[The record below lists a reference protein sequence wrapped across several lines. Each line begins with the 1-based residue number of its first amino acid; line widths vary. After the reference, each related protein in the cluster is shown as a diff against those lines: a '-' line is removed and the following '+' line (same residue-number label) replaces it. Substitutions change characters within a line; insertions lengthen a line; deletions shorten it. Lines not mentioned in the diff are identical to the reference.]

1 MERNDREW
9 IIVENAHTNNLK
21 NVSINIP
28 KHKIVVFSGVSGS
41 GKSSLL
47 LDTIYTEAQRQLIET
62 FSSFARARL
71 PKLSRPDVDEIKNLS
86 TPIVI
91 DQKKMGS
98 NLRST
103 VGTATELATYIRLLY
118 SRIGQPFINQ
128 PSFAFSFNHPEG
140 MCQCCHGLGKVV
152 HIDEDSFLDREK
164 SLREG
169 AILHPF
175 YKKNSYMLKELIQYG
190 IFDNDKPLREWSK
203 EELHKLLYSEPIELS
218 KEQTGLTYRRFHEG
232 IITKIERSVME
243 KGNDEKE
250 EDEQN
255 ERERFL
261 VYKTCPECHG
271 TRINKRARSVKINGI
286 GIDEAFRMELSELL
300 EFMRNVNDPQGIS
313 VPLIRKIVYVLEQL
327 VRIGVPYLTL
337 ERPVSTLSGGES
349 QRVKMARQL
358 DCNLTDLLYVLDEP
372 SVGLHP
378 RDTERLIALFN
389 ELRDKGNSVFV
400 VEHDPDII
408 RSAEWVVDMG
418 PKAGSLGGSVIYNG
432 TAEGLLSAEGLT
444 AEQLRKRLGSDSFR
458 PTRQWS
464 DYYLIE
470 NACENNLKN
479 ITVRIP
485 KGVLTVVTGVS
496 GCGKSSLIHGCFVP
510 QHPEACVINQEP
522 VGRTTRGNIVSY
534 MGVFTH
540 IRKLFSETTGQEQ
553 SLFSFNAA
561 GACPKC
567 EGRGFLSFEMSFL
580 DAVRTKCDDCNG
592 KRYNSRAQSYKYKG
606 KDISEVLD
614 LTVNQA
620 FDFFGDV
627 PSILKHITLLQD
639 VGLGYL
645 TLGQSLSSLSGGE
658 SQRLK
663 IATVFEEDRRTIC
676 HGRANYRA
684 AHERHRELLL
694 YHRQACQLWE
704 HRDNHRTQPR
714 HHTACRLDDRPW
726 SRRRL
731 QRRIPSLRGTSLR
744 CRVRSAFNN
753 GTFLVMLHYLDG
765 IIACRI

>member
-1 MERNDREW
+1 MERNDSEW

-47 LDTIYTEAQRQLIET
+47 FDTIYTEAQRQLIET

-140 MCQCCHGLGKVV
+140 MCQCCQGLGKVV

-408 RSAEWVVDMG
+408 RCAEWVVDMG

-444 AEQLRKRLGSDSFR
+444 AEQLRKRLGSNSFR

-534 MGVFTH
+534 MGVFNH

-663 IATVFEEDRRTIC
+663 IAMVLKKTGGLYVMDEPTTGLHMNDIENFFSIIDRLVNSGNTVIIIEHNPDIIRRADWMIDLGPEGGSKGGYLLFE
-676 HGRANYRA
+676 GRPCDAVSDPHSITGR
-684 AHERHRELLL
+684 
-694 YHRQACQLWE
+694 
-704 HRDNHRTQPR
+704 
-714 HHTACRLDDRPW
+714 
-726 SRRRL
+726 
-731 QRRIPSLRGTSLR
+731 
-744 CRVRSAFNN
+744 
-753 GTFLVMLHYLDG
+753 FL
-765 IIACRI
+765 

>member
-1 MERNDREW
+1 MERNDSEW

-47 LDTIYTEAQRQLIET
+47 FDTIYTEAQRQLIET

-91 DQKKMGS
+91 DQKKMES

-140 MCQCCHGLGKVV
+140 MCQCCQGLGKVV

-300 EFMRNVNDPQGIS
+300 EFMHNVNDPQGIS

-408 RSAEWVVDMG
+408 RCAEWVVDMG

-534 MGVFTH
+534 MGVFNH

-606 KDISEVLD
+606 KNISEVLD

-627 PSILKHITLLQD
+627 PSILKHITLLQN

-663 IATVFEEDRRTIC
+663 IATVLKKTGGLYVMDEPTTGLHMNDIENFFSIIDRLVNSGNTVIIIEHNPDIIRRADWMIDLGPEGGSKGGYLLFE
-676 HGRANYRA
+676 GRPCDAVSDPHSITGR
-684 AHERHRELLL
+684 
-694 YHRQACQLWE
+694 
-704 HRDNHRTQPR
+704 
-714 HHTACRLDDRPW
+714 
-726 SRRRL
+726 
-731 QRRIPSLRGTSLR
+731 
-744 CRVRSAFNN
+744 
-753 GTFLVMLHYLDG
+753 FL
-765 IIACRI
+765 

>member
-47 LDTIYTEAQRQLIET
+47 FDTIYTEAQRQLIET

-271 TRINKRARSVKINGI
+271 TRINKRARGVKINGI

-408 RSAEWVVDMG
+408 RCAEWVVDMG

-534 MGVFTH
+534 MGVFNH

-663 IATVFEEDRRTIC
+663 IATVLKKTGGLYVMDEPTTGLHMNDIENFFSIIDRLVNSGNTVIIIEHNPDIIRRADWMIDLGPEGGSKGGYLLFE
-676 HGRANYRA
+676 GRPCDAVSDPHSITGR
-684 AHERHRELLL
+684 
-694 YHRQACQLWE
+694 
-704 HRDNHRTQPR
+704 
-714 HHTACRLDDRPW
+714 
-726 SRRRL
+726 
-731 QRRIPSLRGTSLR
+731 
-744 CRVRSAFNN
+744 
-753 GTFLVMLHYLDG
+753 FL
-765 IIACRI
+765 

>member
-1 MERNDREW
+1 MERNDSEW

-47 LDTIYTEAQRQLIET
+47 FDTLYTEAQRQLIET

-534 MGVFTH
+534 MGVFNH

-663 IATVFEEDRRTIC
+663 IATVLKKTGGLYVMDEPTTGLHMNDIENFFSIIDRLVNSGNTVIIIEHNPDIIRRADWMIDLGPEGGSKGGYLLFE
-676 HGRANYRA
+676 GRPCDAVSDPHSITGR
-684 AHERHRELLL
+684 
-694 YHRQACQLWE
+694 
-704 HRDNHRTQPR
+704 
-714 HHTACRLDDRPW
+714 
-726 SRRRL
+726 
-731 QRRIPSLRGTSLR
+731 
-744 CRVRSAFNN
+744 
-753 GTFLVMLHYLDG
+753 FL
-765 IIACRI
+765 

>member
-47 LDTIYTEAQRQLIET
+47 FDTIYTEAQRQLIET

-232 IITKIERSVME
+232 IITKIERSVIE

-300 EFMRNVNDPQGIS
+300 EFMRNVNDPHGIS

-408 RSAEWVVDMG
+408 RCAEWVVDMG

-534 MGVFTH
+534 MGVFNY

-663 IATVFEEDRRTIC
+663 IATVLKKTGGLYVMDEPTTGLHMNDIENFFSIIDRLVNSGNTVIIIEHNPDIIRRADWMIDLGPEGGSKGGYLLFE
-676 HGRANYRA
+676 GRPCDAVSDPHSITGR
-684 AHERHRELLL
+684 
-694 YHRQACQLWE
+694 
-704 HRDNHRTQPR
+704 
-714 HHTACRLDDRPW
+714 
-726 SRRRL
+726 
-731 QRRIPSLRGTSLR
+731 
-744 CRVRSAFNN
+744 
-753 GTFLVMLHYLDG
+753 FL
-765 IIACRI
+765 

>member
-1 MERNDREW
+1 MERNDSEW

-47 LDTIYTEAQRQLIET
+47 FDTIYTEAQRQLIET

-408 RSAEWVVDMG
+408 RCAEWVVDMG

-534 MGVFTH
+534 MGVFNH

-663 IATVFEEDRRTIC
+663 IATVLKKTGGLYVMDEPTTGLHMNDIENFFSIIDRLVNSGNTVIIIEHNPDIVRRADWMIDLGPEGGSKGGYLLFE
-676 HGRANYRA
+676 GRPCDAVSDPHSITGR
-684 AHERHRELLL
+684 
-694 YHRQACQLWE
+694 
-704 HRDNHRTQPR
+704 
-714 HHTACRLDDRPW
+714 
-726 SRRRL
+726 
-731 QRRIPSLRGTSLR
+731 
-744 CRVRSAFNN
+744 
-753 GTFLVMLHYLDG
+753 FL
-765 IIACRI
+765 

>member
-140 MCQCCHGLGKVV
+140 MCQCCQGLGKVV

-408 RSAEWVVDMG
+408 RCAEWVVDMG

-534 MGVFTH
+534 MGVFNH

-663 IATVFEEDRRTIC
+663 IATVLKKTGGLYVMDEPTTGLHMNDIENFFSIIDRLVNSGNTVIIIEHNPDIIRRADWMLDLGPEGGSKGGYLLFE
-676 HGRANYRA
+676 GRPCDAVSDPHSITGR
-684 AHERHRELLL
+684 
-694 YHRQACQLWE
+694 
-704 HRDNHRTQPR
+704 
-714 HHTACRLDDRPW
+714 
-726 SRRRL
+726 
-731 QRRIPSLRGTSLR
+731 
-744 CRVRSAFNN
+744 
-753 GTFLVMLHYLDG
+753 FL
-765 IIACRI
+765 

>member
-1 MERNDREW
+1 MERNDSEW

-47 LDTIYTEAQRQLIET
+47 FDTIYTEAQRQLIET

-400 VEHDPDII
+400 VEHNPDSI

-444 AEQLRKRLGSDSFR
+444 AEQLRKRLGSDSVR
-458 PTRQWS
+458 PTRQWR

-534 MGVFTH
+534 MGVFNH

-553 SLFSFNAA
+553 SLFSFNAV

-627 PSILKHITLLQD
+627 PSILKHIN

-663 IATVFEEDRRTIC
+663 IATVLKKTGGLYVMDEPTTGLHMNDIENFFSIIDRLVNSGNTVIIIEHNPDIIRRADWMIDLGPEGGSKGGYLLFE
-676 HGRANYRA
+676 GRPCDAVSDPHSITGR
-684 AHERHRELLL
+684 
-694 YHRQACQLWE
+694 
-704 HRDNHRTQPR
+704 
-714 HHTACRLDDRPW
+714 
-726 SRRRL
+726 
-731 QRRIPSLRGTSLR
+731 
-744 CRVRSAFNN
+744 
-753 GTFLVMLHYLDG
+753 FL
-765 IIACRI
+765 

>member
-47 LDTIYTEAQRQLIET
+47 FDTIYTEAQRQLIET

-91 DQKKMGS
+91 DQNKMGS

-408 RSAEWVVDMG
+408 RCAEWVVDMG

-592 KRYNSRAQSYKYKG
+592 KRYNNRAQSYKYKG

-663 IATVFEEDRRTIC
+663 IATVLKKTGGLYVMDEPTTGLHMNDIENFFSIIDRLVNSGNTVIIIEHNPDIIRRADWMLDLGPEGGSKGGYLLFE
-676 HGRANYRA
+676 GRPCDAVSDPHSITGR
-684 AHERHRELLL
+684 
-694 YHRQACQLWE
+694 
-704 HRDNHRTQPR
+704 
-714 HHTACRLDDRPW
+714 
-726 SRRRL
+726 
-731 QRRIPSLRGTSLR
+731 
-744 CRVRSAFNN
+744 
-753 GTFLVMLHYLDG
+753 FL
-765 IIACRI
+765 

>member
-1 MERNDREW
+1 MERNDSEW

-47 LDTIYTEAQRQLIET
+47 FDTIYTEAQRQLIET

-300 EFMRNVNDPQGIS
+300 EFMRNVNDPHGIS

-408 RSAEWVVDMG
+408 RCAEWVVDMG

-534 MGVFTH
+534 MGVFNH

-663 IATVFEEDRRTIC
+663 IATVLKKTGGLYVMDEPTTGLHMNDIENFFSIIDRLVNSGNTVIIIEHNPDIIRRADWMIDLGPEGGSKGGYLLFE
-676 HGRANYRA
+676 GRPCDAVSDPHSITGR
-684 AHERHRELLL
+684 
-694 YHRQACQLWE
+694 
-704 HRDNHRTQPR
+704 
-714 HHTACRLDDRPW
+714 
-726 SRRRL
+726 
-731 QRRIPSLRGTSLR
+731 
-744 CRVRSAFNN
+744 
-753 GTFLVMLHYLDG
+753 FL
-765 IIACRI
+765 

>member
-1 MERNDREW
+1 MERNDSEW

-47 LDTIYTEAQRQLIET
+47 FDTIYTEAQRQLIET

-71 PKLSRPDVDEIKNLS
+71 LKLSRPDVDEIKNLS

-128 PSFAFSFNHPEG
+128 PSFAFSFNHPDG

-152 HIDEDSFLDREK
+152 HIDEDSFLDRKK

-408 RSAEWVVDMG
+408 RCAEWVVDMG

-534 MGVFTH
+534 MGVFNH

-663 IATVFEEDRRTIC
+663 IATVLKKTGGLYVMDEPTTGLHMNDIENFFSIIDRLVNSGNTVIIIEHNPDIIRRADWMIDLGPEGGSKGGYLLFE
-676 HGRANYRA
+676 GRPCDAVSDPHSITGR
-684 AHERHRELLL
+684 
-694 YHRQACQLWE
+694 
-704 HRDNHRTQPR
+704 
-714 HHTACRLDDRPW
+714 
-726 SRRRL
+726 
-731 QRRIPSLRGTSLR
+731 
-744 CRVRSAFNN
+744 
-753 GTFLVMLHYLDG
+753 FL
-765 IIACRI
+765 

>member
-1 MERNDREW
+1 MERNDSEW

-47 LDTIYTEAQRQLIET
+47 FDTIYTEAQRQLIET

-203 EELHKLLYSEPIELS
+203 EELHKLLYSEPIEVS
-218 KEQTGLTYRRFHEG
+218 KEQTGLTYRSFHEG

-408 RSAEWVVDMG
+408 RCAEWVVDMG
-418 PKAGSLGGSVIYNG
+418 PKAGSLGGNVIYNG

-534 MGVFTH
+534 MGVFNH

-663 IATVFEEDRRTIC
+663 IATVLKKTGGLYVMDEPTTGLHMNDIENFFSIIDRLVNSGNTVIIIEHNPDIIRRADWMIDLGPEGGSKGGYLLFE
-676 HGRANYRA
+676 GRPCDAVSDPHSITGR
-684 AHERHRELLL
+684 
-694 YHRQACQLWE
+694 
-704 HRDNHRTQPR
+704 
-714 HHTACRLDDRPW
+714 
-726 SRRRL
+726 
-731 QRRIPSLRGTSLR
+731 
-744 CRVRSAFNN
+744 
-753 GTFLVMLHYLDG
+753 FL
-765 IIACRI
+765 

>member
-1 MERNDREW
+1 MERNDSEW

-47 LDTIYTEAQRQLIET
+47 FDTIYTEAQRQLIET

-313 VPLIRKIVYVLEQL
+313 APLIRKIVYVLEQL

-408 RSAEWVVDMG
+408 RCAEWVVDMG

-534 MGVFTH
+534 MGVFNH

-663 IATVFEEDRRTIC
+663 IATVLKKTGGLYVMDEPTTGLHMNDIDNFFSIIDRLVNSGNTVIIIEHNPDIIRRADWMIDLGPEGGSKGGYLLFE
-676 HGRANYRA
+676 GRPCDAVSDPHSITGR
-684 AHERHRELLL
+684 
-694 YHRQACQLWE
+694 
-704 HRDNHRTQPR
+704 
-714 HHTACRLDDRPW
+714 
-726 SRRRL
+726 
-731 QRRIPSLRGTSLR
+731 
-744 CRVRSAFNN
+744 
-753 GTFLVMLHYLDG
+753 FL
-765 IIACRI
+765 

>member
-47 LDTIYTEAQRQLIET
+47 FDTIYTEAQRQLIET

-408 RSAEWVVDMG
+408 RCAEWVVDMG

-534 MGVFTH
+534 MGVFNH

-663 IATVFEEDRRTIC
+663 IATVLKKTGGLYVMDEPTTGLHMNDIENFFSIIDRLVNSGNTVIIIEHNPDIIRRADWMLDLGPEGGSKGGYLLFE
-676 HGRANYRA
+676 GRPCDAVSDPHSITGR
-684 AHERHRELLL
+684 
-694 YHRQACQLWE
+694 
-704 HRDNHRTQPR
+704 
-714 HHTACRLDDRPW
+714 
-726 SRRRL
+726 
-731 QRRIPSLRGTSLR
+731 
-744 CRVRSAFNN
+744 
-753 GTFLVMLHYLDG
+753 FL
-765 IIACRI
+765 

>member
-1 MERNDREW
+1 MERNDSEW

-47 LDTIYTEAQRQLIET
+47 FDTIYTEAQRQLIET

-91 DQKKMGS
+91 DQKKMES

-140 MCQCCHGLGKVV
+140 MCQCCQGLGKVV

-300 EFMRNVNDPQGIS
+300 EFMHNVNDPQGIS

-408 RSAEWVVDMG
+408 RCAEWVVDMG

-534 MGVFTH
+534 MGVFNH

-592 KRYNSRAQSYKYKG
+592 KRYNSRTQSYKYKG

-663 IATVFEEDRRTIC
+663 IATVLKKTGGLYVMDEPTTGLHMNDIENFFSIIDRLVNSGNTMIIIEHNPDIIQRADWMIDLGPEGGSKGGYLLFE
-676 HGRANYRA
+676 GRPCDAVSDPHSITGR
-684 AHERHRELLL
+684 
-694 YHRQACQLWE
+694 
-704 HRDNHRTQPR
+704 
-714 HHTACRLDDRPW
+714 
-726 SRRRL
+726 
-731 QRRIPSLRGTSLR
+731 
-744 CRVRSAFNN
+744 
-753 GTFLVMLHYLDG
+753 FL
-765 IIACRI
+765 

>member
-47 LDTIYTEAQRQLIET
+47 FDTIYTEAQRQLIET

-140 MCQCCHGLGKVV
+140 MCQCCQGLGKVV

-408 RSAEWVVDMG
+408 RCAEWVVDMG

-663 IATVFEEDRRTIC
+663 IATVLKKTGGLYVMDEPTTGLHMNDIENFFSIIDRLVNSGNTVIIIEHNPDIIRRADWMLDLGPEGGSKGGYLLFE
-676 HGRANYRA
+676 GRPCDAVSDPHSITGR
-684 AHERHRELLL
+684 
-694 YHRQACQLWE
+694 
-704 HRDNHRTQPR
+704 
-714 HHTACRLDDRPW
+714 
-726 SRRRL
+726 
-731 QRRIPSLRGTSLR
+731 
-744 CRVRSAFNN
+744 
-753 GTFLVMLHYLDG
+753 FL
-765 IIACRI
+765 

>member
-47 LDTIYTEAQRQLIET
+47 FDTIYTEAQRQLIET

-408 RSAEWVVDMG
+408 RCAEWVVDMG

-534 MGVFTH
+534 MGVFNH

-592 KRYNSRAQSYKYKG
+592 KRYNNRAQSYKYKG

-663 IATVFEEDRRTIC
+663 IATVLKKTGGLYVMDEPTTGLHMNDIENFFSIIDRLVNSGNTVIIIEHNPDIIRRADWMIDLGPEGGSKGGYLLFE
-676 HGRANYRA
+676 GRPCDAVSDPHSITGR
-684 AHERHRELLL
+684 
-694 YHRQACQLWE
+694 
-704 HRDNHRTQPR
+704 
-714 HHTACRLDDRPW
+714 
-726 SRRRL
+726 
-731 QRRIPSLRGTSLR
+731 
-744 CRVRSAFNN
+744 
-753 GTFLVMLHYLDG
+753 FL
-765 IIACRI
+765 

>member
-1 MERNDREW
+1 MERNDSEW

-47 LDTIYTEAQRQLIET
+47 FDTIYTEAQRQLIET

-271 TRINKRARSVKINGI
+271 TRINKRARGVKINGI

-534 MGVFTH
+534 MGVFNH

-663 IATVFEEDRRTIC
+663 IATVLKKTGGLYVMDEPTTGLHMNDIENFFSIIDRLVNSGNTVIIIEHNPDIIRRADWMIDLGPEGGSKGGYLLFE
-676 HGRANYRA
+676 GRPCDAVSDPHSITGR
-684 AHERHRELLL
+684 
-694 YHRQACQLWE
+694 
-704 HRDNHRTQPR
+704 
-714 HHTACRLDDRPW
+714 
-726 SRRRL
+726 
-731 QRRIPSLRGTSLR
+731 
-744 CRVRSAFNN
+744 
-753 GTFLVMLHYLDG
+753 FL
-765 IIACRI
+765 

>member
-47 LDTIYTEAQRQLIET
+47 FDTIYTEAQRQLIET

-91 DQKKMGS
+91 DQNKMGS

-261 VYKTCPECHG
+261 VYKTCPGCHG

-300 EFMRNVNDPQGIS
+300 EFMHNVNDPQGIS

-408 RSAEWVVDMG
+408 RCAEWVVDMG

-534 MGVFTH
+534 MGVFNH

-663 IATVFEEDRRTIC
+663 IATVLKKTGGLYVMDEPTTGLHMNDIENFFSIIDRLVNSGNTVIIIEHNPDIIRRADWMIDLGPEGGSKGGYLLFE
-676 HGRANYRA
+676 GRPCDAVSDPHSITGR
-684 AHERHRELLL
+684 
-694 YHRQACQLWE
+694 
-704 HRDNHRTQPR
+704 
-714 HHTACRLDDRPW
+714 
-726 SRRRL
+726 
-731 QRRIPSLRGTSLR
+731 
-744 CRVRSAFNN
+744 
-753 GTFLVMLHYLDG
+753 FL
-765 IIACRI
+765 

>member
-1 MERNDREW
+1 MERNDSEW

-47 LDTIYTEAQRQLIET
+47 FDTIYTEAQRQLIET

-408 RSAEWVVDMG
+408 RCAEWVVDMG

-534 MGVFTH
+534 MGVFNH
-540 IRKLFSETTGQEQ
+540 IRNLFSETTGQEQ

-663 IATVFEEDRRTIC
+663 IATVLKKTGGLYVMDELTTGLHMNDIENFFSIIDRLVNSGNTVIIIEHNPDIIRRADWMIDLGPEGGSKGGYLLFE
-676 HGRANYRA
+676 GRPCDAVSDPHSITGR
-684 AHERHRELLL
+684 
-694 YHRQACQLWE
+694 
-704 HRDNHRTQPR
+704 
-714 HHTACRLDDRPW
+714 
-726 SRRRL
+726 
-731 QRRIPSLRGTSLR
+731 
-744 CRVRSAFNN
+744 
-753 GTFLVMLHYLDG
+753 FL
-765 IIACRI
+765 

>member
-1 MERNDREW
+1 MERNDSEW

-47 LDTIYTEAQRQLIET
+47 FDTIYTEAQRQLIET

-408 RSAEWVVDMG
+408 RCAEWVVDMG

-444 AEQLRKRLGSDSFR
+444 AEQLRKRLGSNSFR

-534 MGVFTH
+534 MGVFNH

-592 KRYNSRAQSYKYKG
+592 KRYNSWAQSYKYKG

-663 IATVFEEDRRTIC
+663 IATVLKKTGGLYVMDEPTTGLHMNDIENFFSIIDRLVNSGNTVIIIEHNPDIIRRADWMIDLGPEGGSKGGYLLFE
-676 HGRANYRA
+676 GRPCDAVSDPHSITGR
-684 AHERHRELLL
+684 
-694 YHRQACQLWE
+694 
-704 HRDNHRTQPR
+704 
-714 HHTACRLDDRPW
+714 
-726 SRRRL
+726 
-731 QRRIPSLRGTSLR
+731 
-744 CRVRSAFNN
+744 
-753 GTFLVMLHYLDG
+753 FL
-765 IIACRI
+765 

>member
-47 LDTIYTEAQRQLIET
+47 FDTIYTEAQRQLIET

-152 HIDEDSFLDREK
+152 DIDEDSFLDREK

-313 VPLIRKIVYVLEQL
+313 APLIRKIVYVLEQL

-534 MGVFTH
+534 MGVFNH

-663 IATVFEEDRRTIC
+663 IATVLKKTGGLYVMDEPTTGLHMNDIDNFFSIIDRLVNSGNTVIIIEHNPDIIRRADWMIDLGPEGGSKGGYLLFE
-676 HGRANYRA
+676 GRPCDAVSDPHSITGR
-684 AHERHRELLL
+684 
-694 YHRQACQLWE
+694 
-704 HRDNHRTQPR
+704 
-714 HHTACRLDDRPW
+714 
-726 SRRRL
+726 
-731 QRRIPSLRGTSLR
+731 
-744 CRVRSAFNN
+744 
-753 GTFLVMLHYLDG
+753 FL
-765 IIACRI
+765 

>member
-1 MERNDREW
+1 MERNDSEW

-47 LDTIYTEAQRQLIET
+47 FDTIYTEAQRQLIET

-408 RSAEWVVDMG
+408 RCAEWVVDMG

-534 MGVFTH
+534 MGVFNH

-645 TLGQSLSSLSGGE
+645 TLGQLLSSLSGGE

-663 IATVFEEDRRTIC
+663 IATVLKKTGGLYVMDEPTTGLHMNDIENFFSIIDRLVNSGNTVIIIEHNPDIIRRADWMIDLGPEGGSKGGYLLFE
-676 HGRANYRA
+676 GRPCDAVSDPHSITGR
-684 AHERHRELLL
+684 
-694 YHRQACQLWE
+694 
-704 HRDNHRTQPR
+704 
-714 HHTACRLDDRPW
+714 
-726 SRRRL
+726 
-731 QRRIPSLRGTSLR
+731 
-744 CRVRSAFNN
+744 
-753 GTFLVMLHYLDG
+753 FL
-765 IIACRI
+765 

>member
-47 LDTIYTEAQRQLIET
+47 FDTIYTEAQRQLIET

-408 RSAEWVVDMG
+408 RCAEWVVDMG

-444 AEQLRKRLGSDSFR
+444 AEQLRKRLGGDSFR

-534 MGVFTH
+534 MGVFNH

-663 IATVFEEDRRTIC
+663 IATVLKKTGGLYVMDEPTTGLHMNDIENFFSIIDRLVNSGNTVIIIEHNPDIIRRADWMIDLGPEGGSKGGYLLFE
-676 HGRANYRA
+676 GRPCDAVSDPHSITGR
-684 AHERHRELLL
+684 
-694 YHRQACQLWE
+694 
-704 HRDNHRTQPR
+704 
-714 HHTACRLDDRPW
+714 
-726 SRRRL
+726 
-731 QRRIPSLRGTSLR
+731 
-744 CRVRSAFNN
+744 
-753 GTFLVMLHYLDG
+753 FL
-765 IIACRI
+765 

>member
-47 LDTIYTEAQRQLIET
+47 FDTIYTEAQRQLIET

-408 RSAEWVVDMG
+408 RCAEWVVDMG

-470 NACENNLKN
+470 NACDNNLKN

-534 MGVFTH
+534 MGVFNH

-663 IATVFEEDRRTIC
+663 IATVLKKTGGLYVMDEPTTGLHMNDIENFFSIIDRLVNSGNTVIIIEHNPDIIRRADWMIDLGPEGGSKGGYLLFE
-676 HGRANYRA
+676 GRPCDAVSDPHSITGR
-684 AHERHRELLL
+684 
-694 YHRQACQLWE
+694 
-704 HRDNHRTQPR
+704 
-714 HHTACRLDDRPW
+714 
-726 SRRRL
+726 
-731 QRRIPSLRGTSLR
+731 
-744 CRVRSAFNN
+744 
-753 GTFLVMLHYLDG
+753 FL
-765 IIACRI
+765 

>member
-1 MERNDREW
+1 MERNDSEW

-47 LDTIYTEAQRQLIET
+47 FDTIYTEAQRQLIET

-313 VPLIRKIVYVLEQL
+313 VPLIRKIGYVLEQL
-327 VRIGVPYLTL
+327 VRIGVPYLSL
-337 ERPVSTLSGGES
+337 EGPVSTLSGGES

-408 RSAEWVVDMG
+408 RCAEWVVDMG

-534 MGVFTH
+534 MGVFNH

-553 SLFSFNAA
+553 SLVSFNAA

-663 IATVFEEDRRTIC
+663 IATVLKKTGGLYVMDEPTTGLHMNDIENFFSIIDRLVNSGNTVIIIEHNPDIIRRADWMIDLGPEGGSKGGYLLFE
-676 HGRANYRA
+676 GRPCDAVSDPHSITGR
-684 AHERHRELLL
+684 
-694 YHRQACQLWE
+694 
-704 HRDNHRTQPR
+704 
-714 HHTACRLDDRPW
+714 
-726 SRRRL
+726 
-731 QRRIPSLRGTSLR
+731 
-744 CRVRSAFNN
+744 
-753 GTFLVMLHYLDG
+753 FL
-765 IIACRI
+765 

>member
-47 LDTIYTEAQRQLIET
+47 FDTIYTEAQRQLIET

-128 PSFAFSFNHPEG
+128 PSFAFSFNHPDG

-408 RSAEWVVDMG
+408 RCAEWVVDMG

-534 MGVFTH
+534 MGVFNH

-663 IATVFEEDRRTIC
+663 IATVLKKTGGLYVMDEPTTGLHMNDIENFFSIIDRLVNSGNTVIIIEHNPDIIRRADWMIDLGPEGGSKGGYLLFE
-676 HGRANYRA
+676 GRPCDAVSDPHSITGR
-684 AHERHRELLL
+684 
-694 YHRQACQLWE
+694 
-704 HRDNHRTQPR
+704 
-714 HHTACRLDDRPW
+714 
-726 SRRRL
+726 
-731 QRRIPSLRGTSLR
+731 
-744 CRVRSAFNN
+744 
-753 GTFLVMLHYLDG
+753 FL
-765 IIACRI
+765 

>member
-47 LDTIYTEAQRQLIET
+47 FDTIYTEAQRQLIET

-128 PSFAFSFNHPEG
+128 PSFAFSFNHPDG

-389 ELRDKGNSVFV
+389 ELRDKENSVFV

-408 RSAEWVVDMG
+408 RCAEWVVDMG

-534 MGVFTH
+534 MGVFNH

-663 IATVFEEDRRTIC
+663 IATVLKKTGGLYVMDEPTTGLHMNDIENFFSIIDRLVNSGNTVIIIEHNPDIIRRADWMIDLGPEGGSKGGYLLFE
-676 HGRANYRA
+676 GRPCDAVSDPHSITGR
-684 AHERHRELLL
+684 
-694 YHRQACQLWE
+694 
-704 HRDNHRTQPR
+704 
-714 HHTACRLDDRPW
+714 
-726 SRRRL
+726 
-731 QRRIPSLRGTSLR
+731 
-744 CRVRSAFNN
+744 
-753 GTFLVMLHYLDG
+753 FL
-765 IIACRI
+765 

>member
-1 MERNDREW
+1 MERNDSEW

-47 LDTIYTEAQRQLIET
+47 FDTIYTEAQRQLIET

-408 RSAEWVVDMG
+408 RCAEWVVDMG

-534 MGVFTH
+534 MGVFNH

-663 IATVFEEDRRTIC
+663 IATVLKKTGGLYVMDEPTTGLHMNDIENFFSIIDRLVNSGNTVIIIEHNPDIIRCADWMIDLGPEGGSKGGYLLFE
-676 HGRANYRA
+676 GRPCDAVSDPHSITGR
-684 AHERHRELLL
+684 
-694 YHRQACQLWE
+694 
-704 HRDNHRTQPR
+704 
-714 HHTACRLDDRPW
+714 
-726 SRRRL
+726 
-731 QRRIPSLRGTSLR
+731 
-744 CRVRSAFNN
+744 
-753 GTFLVMLHYLDG
+753 FL
-765 IIACRI
+765 

>member
-47 LDTIYTEAQRQLIET
+47 FDTIYTEAQRQLIET

-103 VGTATELATYIRLLY
+103 VGTATELVTYIRLLY

-358 DCNLTDLLYVLDEP
+358 DCNLPDLLYVLDEP

-534 MGVFTH
+534 MGVFNH

-663 IATVFEEDRRTIC
+663 IATVLKKTGGLYVMDEPTTGLHMNDIDNFFSIIDRLVNSGNTVIIIEHNPDIIRRADWMIDLGPEGGSKGGYLLFE
-676 HGRANYRA
+676 GRPCDAVSDPHSITGR
-684 AHERHRELLL
+684 
-694 YHRQACQLWE
+694 
-704 HRDNHRTQPR
+704 
-714 HHTACRLDDRPW
+714 
-726 SRRRL
+726 
-731 QRRIPSLRGTSLR
+731 
-744 CRVRSAFNN
+744 
-753 GTFLVMLHYLDG
+753 FL
-765 IIACRI
+765 

>member
-47 LDTIYTEAQRQLIET
+47 FDTIYTEAQRQLIET

-408 RSAEWVVDMG
+408 RCAEWVVDMG

-534 MGVFTH
+534 MGVFNH

-614 LTVNQA
+614 FTVNQA

-663 IATVFEEDRRTIC
+663 IATVLKKTGGLYVMDEPTTGLHMNDIENFFSIIDRLVNSGNTVIIIEHNPDIIRRADWMIDLGPEGGSKGGYLLFE
-676 HGRANYRA
+676 GRPCDAVSDPHSITGR
-684 AHERHRELLL
+684 
-694 YHRQACQLWE
+694 
-704 HRDNHRTQPR
+704 
-714 HHTACRLDDRPW
+714 
-726 SRRRL
+726 
-731 QRRIPSLRGTSLR
+731 
-744 CRVRSAFNN
+744 
-753 GTFLVMLHYLDG
+753 FL
-765 IIACRI
+765 

>member
-1 MERNDREW
+1 MERNDSEW

-47 LDTIYTEAQRQLIET
+47 FDTIYTEAQRQLIET

-128 PSFAFSFNHPEG
+128 PSFAFSFNHPDG

-232 IITKIERSVME
+232 IITKIERSVIE

-408 RSAEWVVDMG
+408 RCAEWVVDMG

-534 MGVFTH
+534 MGVFNH

-663 IATVFEEDRRTIC
+663 IATVLKKTGGLYVMDEPTTGLHMNDIENFFSIIDRLVNSGNTVIIIEHNPDIIRRADWMIDLGPEGGSKGGYLLFE
-676 HGRANYRA
+676 GRPCDAVSDPHSITGR
-684 AHERHRELLL
+684 
-694 YHRQACQLWE
+694 
-704 HRDNHRTQPR
+704 
-714 HHTACRLDDRPW
+714 
-726 SRRRL
+726 
-731 QRRIPSLRGTSLR
+731 
-744 CRVRSAFNN
+744 
-753 GTFLVMLHYLDG
+753 FL
-765 IIACRI
+765 

>member
-47 LDTIYTEAQRQLIET
+47 FDTIYTEAQRQLIET

-408 RSAEWVVDMG
+408 RRAEWVVDMG

-464 DYYLIE
+464 DYYFIE

-534 MGVFTH
+534 MGVFNH

-663 IATVFEEDRRTIC
+663 IATVLKKTGGLYVMDEPTTGLHMNDIENFFSIIDRLVNSGNTVIIIEHNPDIIRRADWMIDLGPEGGSKGGYLLFE
-676 HGRANYRA
+676 GRPCDAVSDPHSITGR
-684 AHERHRELLL
+684 
-694 YHRQACQLWE
+694 
-704 HRDNHRTQPR
+704 
-714 HHTACRLDDRPW
+714 
-726 SRRRL
+726 
-731 QRRIPSLRGTSLR
+731 
-744 CRVRSAFNN
+744 
-753 GTFLVMLHYLDG
+753 FL
-765 IIACRI
+765 

>member
-140 MCQCCHGLGKVV
+140 MCQCCQGLGKVV

-534 MGVFTH
+534 MGVFNH

-592 KRYNSRAQSYKYKG
+592 KRYNNRAQSYKYKG

-663 IATVFEEDRRTIC
+663 IATVLKKTGGLYVMDEPTTGLHMNDIENFFSIIDRLVNSGNTVIIIEHNPDIIRRADWMIDLGPEGGSKGGYLLFE
-676 HGRANYRA
+676 GRPCDAVSDPHSITGR
-684 AHERHRELLL
+684 
-694 YHRQACQLWE
+694 
-704 HRDNHRTQPR
+704 
-714 HHTACRLDDRPW
+714 
-726 SRRRL
+726 
-731 QRRIPSLRGTSLR
+731 
-744 CRVRSAFNN
+744 
-753 GTFLVMLHYLDG
+753 FL
-765 IIACRI
+765 